1 MLLAIN
7 MMSLNFLYYS
17 LGIGFLVLVGFVS
30 YAAFNLSRTLKK
42 LTSVLIKV
50 DDVAKDADD
59 LKNLI
64 KSGVLGLVS
73 MFVKK
78 GGEK

>member
-1 MLLAIN
+1 
-7 MMSLNFLYYS
+7 MSLNFLYYS

-30 YAAFNLSRTLKK
+30 YAAFNLSRTLKR

-78 GGEK
+78 GGGE

>member
-1 MLLAIN
+1 MLLTVN

-17 LGIGFLVLVGFVS
+17 LGIGFLVLVGFLS
-30 YAAFNLSRTLKK
+30 YAAFNLSQTLKK

-73 MFVKK
+73 MFAKK
-78 GGEK
+78 GGGE